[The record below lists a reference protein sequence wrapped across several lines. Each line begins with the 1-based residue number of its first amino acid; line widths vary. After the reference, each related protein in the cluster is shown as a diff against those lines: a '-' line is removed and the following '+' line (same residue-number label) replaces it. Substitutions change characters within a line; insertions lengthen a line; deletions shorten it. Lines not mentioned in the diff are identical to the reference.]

1 MGVWRLLKETERPL
15 TTAEGLSI
23 DDTLSQSV
31 DRLNSPPILHLYK
44 FVPSAIVGRYQDI
57 EAALRLQRL
66 EELKMEYN
74 RRSTGGGTVIMGPT
88 VLALGFGI
96 NVDHKGLGA
105 GIRGVFQVMSQA
117 LIRGLGHLGI
127 QAVFRPKNDLEVLG
141 RKIAGLSAAMDS
153 KKGILFHTSLLVDFD
168 LNLLSEVM
176 NTPLIKFKDKGYS
189 CFSQRLTTV
198 NMERKDP
205 VSVEE
210 VMDAVMKG
218 FEEVFQVRFQT
229 SSFTEEEWNLSL
241 KLKEERYQ
249 NPQWIFS
256 HRHPRVRMGIGR
268 LKTAAGLLE
277 VYLSLAGAVIESIF
291 ITGDFFTTTEDLNK
305 IESALKYTRCE
316 EEQLVNVLN
325 SIWKDDI
332 IYNLTPELLVE
343 AIMLAKEN
351 QVRL

>member
-23 DDTLSQSV
+23 DDTLSISV
-31 DRLNSPPILHLYK
+31 DSLNTPPILHLYK

-57 EAALRLQRL
+57 EASLRLQRIK
-66 EELKMEYN
+66 ELKMEYN

-105 GIRGVFQVMSQA
+105 GVRGVFQVMSEA
-117 LIRGLGHLGI
+117 LISGLKYLGI
-127 QAVFRPKNDLEVLG
+127 EASFRPKNDLEVKG

-153 KKGILFHTSLLVDFD
+153 KRGILFHTSLLVDFD

-176 NTPLIKFKDKGYS
+176 NTPLIKFQDKGYS

-198 NMERKDP
+198 AMEKGESI
-205 VSVEE
+205 SVEE
-210 VMDAVMKG
+210 VMDAVAKG
-218 FEEVFQVRFQT
+218 FEDVFQVSFQEST
-229 SSFTEEEWNLSL
+229 LTDEEWNWAL
-241 KLKEERYQ
+241 KLREERYQ

-268 LKTAAGLLE
+268 LKTRAGLLE
-277 VYLSLAGAVIESIF
+277 VYLALAGAVIEHIF
-291 ITGDFFTTTEDLNK
+291 ITGDFFTTTEDLNR
-305 IESALKYTRCE
+305 IESTLRYTRCE
-316 EEQLVNVLN
+316 EEQLMNCLKP
-325 SIWKDDI
+325 IWKDDI
-332 IYNLTPELLVE
+332 IYNLTPDLLVE

-351 QVRL
+351 QVRF